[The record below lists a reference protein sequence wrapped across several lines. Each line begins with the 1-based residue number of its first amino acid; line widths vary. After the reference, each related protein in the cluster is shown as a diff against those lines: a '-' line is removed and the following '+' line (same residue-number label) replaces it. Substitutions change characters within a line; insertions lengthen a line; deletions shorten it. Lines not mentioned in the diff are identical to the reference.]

1 MNNALHLIEACLRN
15 DRTSQKQLYL
25 QFKDKLFVLCLRY
38 ANCHDDAE
46 DILQEGFIK
55 IFRDL
60 HQYKGAGSLEGWMRK
75 VVLNVAL
82 QYVTKQ
88 RKLKFESEDEFM
100 DNNNWEDTQTE
111 QENDL
116 FNEHLAKG
124 LIQLMQ
130 NMPVGFR
137 TVLNLYVLEGYTHQ
151 QIADQLEISVGT
163 SKSQLN
169 RAKKHLREAL
179 HKSLT
184 N

>member
-1 MNNALHLIEACLRN
+1 
-15 DRTSQKQLYL
+15 
-25 QFKDKLFVLCLRY
+25 
-38 ANCHDDAE
+38 
-46 DILQEGFIK
+46 
-55 IFRDL
+55 
-60 HQYKGAGSLEGWMRK
+60 MRK